1 MTVLFWGGKAIVLD
15 LFKPDLTLDAVAKYR
30 ATMMGQIPAMY
41 NMQWRMPN
49 YASFNMSSLRLAMWG
64 GAAVSRP
71 FVEKLVTMAATVF
84 QGFGM
89 TELSGLSTYFSTTE

>member
-1 MTVLFWGGKAIVLD
+1 
-15 LFKPDLTLDAVAKYR
+15 
-30 ATMMGQIPAMY
+30 MMGQIPAMY

-71 FVEKLVTMAATVF
+71 FVES
-84 QGFGM
+84 
-89 TELSGLSTYFSTTE
+89 LSQWQLPFFKVLE